1 MKKIFS
7 AFLLM
12 TMMVAS
18 VGSFVS
24 CSDIEESIAAVDEAT
39 KNNAASIK
47 DLEGKIAA
55 LQTAL
60 QTAQSEAAAAKA
72 EANAAKQA
80 AATAKAEAIAA
91 ALAEIEKVNGDVDA
105 VNAEIKKI
113 NDALAGC
120 ATKEAVELLQ
130 ATIDEYKAITDE
142 NAEAIEAALAEIAKV
157 QDDVDAANAEI
168 KKINDALAG
177 YATKEAVELLENTV
191 KEYKALTDEN
201 ATAIAEVEAAIKALK
216 DGGVTAE
223 KFAEVV
229 AQMKAIDEALVNFVK
244 AMANQIQSITYVP
257 ENVAGTIASSNFAYG
272 TTAATSSNVI
282 AFVATY
288 DVRPANLAS
297 TITVD
302 NAEFKGVPVTKAA
315 AAEAIKVMKVE
326 ADDAT
331 GRVVVYGAIAKA
343 QTAYTALTSADKQV
357 AVALNVNTEAQ
368 VDSTDLGTKISSNYA
383 NIANPAA
390 AKSVYDS
397 FVLATADNKTAV
409 KAYTNNKIEV
419 PYNYVGTAAAEKVLF
434 PVTVKFEIVKDKYI
448 TPAEASVLLGKALDV
463 KYTAKVGTADVK
475 AVYTAAPGATD
486 KNDDDEITSPI
497 LVTGTDLSATAT
509 LVVSPDYEANE
520 TIGASAKLALGTWTV
535 DNVNIGLTAE
545 ATYTIV
551 DGKSD
556 ASVVIAPITK
566 TWVYTD
572 ADNAWATVNAWKAVE
587 RNVTLPTELTTVE
600 SLIPTTEYLYAKWNV
615 GTAAAPVYN
624 YARAEVKF
632 MSSKAVQ
639 VVNIVGV
646 DYDAA
651 TETYTVNGTANPL
664 TYAQAAEK
672 TYTFEG
678 VFQNPDT
685 EIDYKVAL
693 DVVLGGMPDDKEID
707 LGTMPA
713 LVSNVPTKLD
723 VNFVGKALAEHS
735 AYLTGVK
742 FSDVYSSF
750 NGGTVTVTNADATAY
765 TGSGV
770 VTFTAAQKAANKPEV
785 EASQVEIKQFAKGT
799 YNVKYV
805 KTVYGVKYTYKA
817 VVEVAEPTYTLDTIS
832 QFVQNGQ
839 VIVSGVT
846 TMPKFTLTKDADGNV
861 TASTKTADAEFESDV
876 INLKDYFMVSGLDKT
891 YAGDVKVV
899 YTVKTYAADTK
910 FTALWG
916 TETTIAKNTALA
928 TVSANS
934 TVSATDGKTLTDAKV
949 TWVSDVDKVEV
960 TAYLVK
966 ASATETTDKDLAKV
980 AYDKETITIVQRDR
994 ISSVAQIANTGTVE
1008 YKSGA
1013 NVVDFLKFIE
1023 TKDFNGNVLSNPYAT
1038 NTTDYWYTPTGKGTD
1053 VVNANVAA
1061 LYGQAIAIA
1070 TPTCDLPTA
1079 AVSINADN
1087 QLVFTNNSAELQS
1100 NVVVT
1105 IPVYVGYEYDNYGS
1119 TAKKVE
1125 VKVTFTPK
1133 N

>member
-24 CSDIEESIAAVDEAT
+24 CSDIEDAIAKVENTAND
-39 KNNAASIK
+39 NAAQIK

-60 QTAQSEAAAAKA
+60 ATAQADAAAAKA

-80 AATAKAEAIAA
+80 AATAR
-91 ALAEIEKVNGDVDA
+91 
-105 VNAEIKKI
+105 
-113 NDALAGC
+113 
-120 ATKEAVELLQ
+120 
-130 ATIDEYKAITDE
+130 
-142 NAEAIEAALAEIAKV
+142 AEAIEAALAEIAKV

-177 YATKEAVELLENTV
+177 KATKEAVELLENTV

-201 ATAIAEVEAAIKALK
+201 AKAISEVEAAIKALK

-257 ENVAGTIASSNFAYG
+257 EKANGEIASSHFSYG
-272 TTAATSSNVI
+272 SGAAASNVI
-282 AFVATY
+282 AFTATY

-302 NAEFKGVPVTKAA
+302 NAEFKGVPVTKAE
-315 AAEAIKVMKVE
+315 AAESIEVMKVE

-331 GRVVVYGAIAKA
+331 GRVVVYGTIAKA
-343 QTAYTALTSADKQV
+343 QKAYTALTGATSQV

-383 NIANPAA
+383 NIANVTTAT
-390 AKSVYDS
+390 SVYDS

-409 KAYTNNKIEV
+409 KAYTNNEIEV
-419 PYNYVGTAAAEKVLF
+419 PYNYVGTAAAEKALF
-434 PVTVKFEIVKDKYI
+434 PVTVKFEIVAGKYI
-448 TPAEASVLLGKALDV
+448 TPAEASVLLGKTLDV
-463 KYTAKVGTADVK
+463 KYTAKVGTTDVK

-572 ADNAWATVNAWKAVE
+572 ADNAWATVDAWKAVE
-587 RNVTLPTELTTVE
+587 RNVTLPTELTSVE
-600 SLIPTTEYLYAKWNV
+600 SLIPTTGYLYTKWNV
-615 GTAAAPVYN
+615 GTAAAPSYKAAAAKVEY
-624 YARAEVKF
+624 
-632 MSSKAVQ
+632 MSSKAVK
-639 VVNIVGV
+639 VVEIVG
-646 DYDAA
+646 A
-651 TETYTVNGTANPL
+651 TYNANGTYTVTGTANPL

-735 AYLTGVK
+735 AYLTDVK

-750 NGGTVTVTNADATAY
+750 NNGTVTVTNADATAY
-765 TGSGV
+765 SGTGV
-770 VTFTAAQKAANKPEV
+770 VTFTAAQKAANQPEV

-805 KTVYGVKYTYKA
+805 QTVYGVKYTYKA

-846 TMPKFTLTKDADGNV
+846 TMPTFDVVKTNGVVTSSTLKTPAD
-861 TASTKTADAEFESDV
+861 FESDV

-916 TETTIAKNTALA
+916 AETTIAKNTALA

-949 TWVSDVDKVEV
+949 TWASDVDVDKVEV

-1023 TKDFNGNVLSNPYAT
+1023 TKDFNGNVISNPYAT
-1038 NTTDYWYTPTGKGTD
+1038 NTTNYWHTPTGKGTEVED
-1053 VVNANVAA
+1053 AKVAA
-1061 LYGQAIAIA
+1061 LYGQEIKIG

-1079 AVSINADN
+1079 AVAITND

-1133 N
+1133 NY